1 MLFFVPALLA
11 ALLALPAGAAASV
24 KAKSATAT
32 PAVMERAPKGAA
44 EETAAAKGAA
54 IKDAAAKGTAIK
66 DAAAKGTAIKDAAAK
81 GAAAE
86 DAAAEKGASP
96 VSSAPPGQRHIVL
109 LQPVVPRSMPS
120 DVVEEMTARLAR
132 DFHVPLNGTL
142 RAVTYAGEDEVQ
154 RAMKLIYEGKGSLPE
169 RIRATAEATDADYI
183 AGFLITN
190 YDESSYYNWK
200 SDLVLHSYVSL
211 QLIGY
216 DRERGL
222 VLDLPASR
230 SYNGEYT
237 RSGTARIL
245 ALFEF
250 DRLMEKADFR
260 STLFP
265 VADWLDQP
273 RENRGKPAA
282 ANGSDERKADNA

>member
-1 MLFFVPALLA
+1 MRHSLLRILMLFFVPALLA
-11 ALLALPAGAAASV
+11 ALLALPAGAAAS
-24 KAKSATAT
+24 AKAT

-54 IKDAAAKGTAIK
+54 VKDAAAKGTA
-66 DAAAKGTAIKDAAAK
+66 AKGTAAK

-96 VSSAPPGQRHIVL
+96 VSSAPPSQRHIVL

-142 RAVTYAGEDEVQ
+142 RAVTYAGEDEVR
-154 RAMKLIYEGKGSLPE
+154 RAMKLIYEGKGSLSE

-183 AGFLITN
+183 AGFLVTN

-200 SDLVLHSYVSL
+200 S
-211 QLIGY
+211 
-216 DRERGL
+216 GL

-273 RENRGKPAA
+273 RESRGTPAA
-282 ANGSDERKADNA
+282 ANGSDGRKADNA

>member
-1 MLFFVPALLA
+1 MRHSLLRILMLFFVPALLA
-11 ALLALPAGAAASV
+11 ALLALPAGAAAS
-24 KAKSATAT
+24 AKAT

-54 IKDAAAKGTAIK
+54 VKDAAAKGTA
-66 DAAAKGTAIKDAAAK
+66 AKGTAAK

-96 VSSAPPGQRHIVL
+96 VSSAPPSQRHIVL

-142 RAVTYAGEDEVQ
+142 RAVTYAGEDEVR
-154 RAMKLIYEGKGSLPE
+154 RAMKLIYEGKGSLSE

-183 AGFLITN
+183 AGFLVTN

-273 RENRGKPAA
+273 RESRGTPAA
-282 ANGSDERKADNA
+282 ANGSDGRKADNA

>member
-11 ALLALPAGAAASV
+11 ALLALPAGAAAS
-24 KAKSATAT
+24 AKAT

-44 EETAAAKGAA
+44 EETAAAKSAPV
-54 IKDAAAKGTAIK
+54 KDAAAKG
-66 DAAAKGTAIKDAAAK
+66 AAAK

-154 RAMKLIYEGKGSLPE
+154 RAMKLIYEGKGSLSE

-183 AGFLITN
+183 AGFLVTN

-273 RENRGKPAA
+273 QENRGKTAA
-282 ANGSDERKADNA
+282 ANGSDGRKADNA

>member
-11 ALLALPAGAAASV
+11 ALLALPAGVAAS
-24 KAKSATAT
+24 AKAT

-44 EETAAAKGAA
+44 EETAAAKSAPV
-54 IKDAAAKGTAIK
+54 KDAAAKG
-66 DAAAKGTAIKDAAAK
+66 AAAK

-109 LQPVVPRSMPS
+109 LQPVVPPSMPS

-142 RAVTYAGEDEVQ
+142 RAVTYAGEDEVR
-154 RAMKLIYEGKGSLPE
+154 RAMKLIYEGKGSLS
-169 RIRATAEATDADYI
+169 DYI
-183 AGFLITN
+183 AGFLVTN

-273 RENRGKPAA
+273 QESRGTPAA
-282 ANGSDERKADNA
+282 ANGSDGRKADNA